1 MEVRLPARGLSE
13 IELVETDRGIQVMF
27 DMVGPNGPQIEYG
40 LIDLDN
46 GWLGLSNSIVSG
58 QLNSMDR
65 SIDTRE
71 TMIVIS
77 SPGGWQ
83 IRTLIDDD
91 SQSRNSGIV
100 DQVRSSLGLDQE
112 SFEILVIGV
121 SFAILALGLV
131 ALASV
136 SAQGV
141 RWMGKR
147 RSFDSESSVVMEDD
161 VVDIIGDSDITLR
174 TDEIEVITED
184 EDESKEFT
192 GQDSRR
198 ARRERRIS
206 NSEDG
211 VDSLELP
218 VDSSE
223 FSDLDVSMAKPMGNS
238 AKAECVGCGS
248 RFVVSFEVSTTRCPV
263 CGSRVDL

>member
-1 MEVRLPARGLSE
+1 MKTGWFLSGERGAQDSELVAYVTDSAFSIEEGMEVRLPARGLSE

-58 QLNSMDR
+58 QLNSIDR

-83 IRTLIDDD
+83 IRTLIDDN

-121 SFAILALGLV
+121 SFAD
-131 ALASV
+131 
-136 SAQGV
+136 
-141 RWMGKR
+141 
-147 RSFDSESSVVMEDD
+147 F
-161 VVDIIGDSDITLR
+161 
-174 TDEIEVITED
+174 
-184 EDESKEFT
+184 
-192 GQDSRR
+192 
-198 ARRERRIS
+198 
-206 NSEDG
+206 
-211 VDSLELP
+211 
-218 VDSSE
+218 
-223 FSDLDVSMAKPMGNS
+223 
-238 AKAECVGCGS
+238 GS
-248 RFVVSFEVSTTRCPV
+248 RTSRPSLHV
-263 CGSRVDL
+263 CSRSKVDREEKGLRL